1 MRAVLGLPAF
11 RALLLAL
18 SLASLGDWLG
28 LLALTAL
35 APTLSGGGYAAAN
48 LAIAGI
54 FLLRLVPAVVL
65 GPLAG
70 VVADRVDRRAAMVV
84 ANLVRA
90 ALLAS
95 IPVVGSL
102 WWLFVATFLLE
113 AASLFFLP
121 AKEAT
126 VPNLVPREQLE
137 AANQVNLLTTYG
149 SAPVAAALF
158 AGLSLLNGILDN
170 AFGSFQ
176 ANPVAIALW
185 VNAATFLASAVLIAR
200 IRGIPPPGGRER
212 EASSFGRALLDGW
225 AYIGRTPVV
234 RGLVVGMLGAFA
246 AGGAV
251 VGLARTYVGDLG
263 AGDPGYGLLFGV
275 VFVGLAAGMALG
287 PGLFGGFSRR
297 RLFGLSIALAG
308 LSLGLLALIPN
319 IVIAVLLTFLTGA
332 WAGVAW
338 VTGYTLLGLEVT
350 DEVRGRTFA
359 FVATMV
365 RLTLIAVLALAPLVA
380 AAIGRHTVP
389 LPGQTSVSY
398 NGAAL
403 TLLIGGLFATLLGV
417 ASLRQMDDRVGVP
430 LWRDLVAALRHHPL
444 GAEARH
450 ASGFFLAF
458 EGGEGAGKSTQ
469 AQRLAAMLRERGH
482 RVTVTREPGGTE
494 VGRRL
499 RALLLD
505 TTTSGLAAR
514 TETLL
519 YAADRAQH
527 VAEVVRPALDRGEI
541 VITDRYIDS
550 SVAYQGAGRVLPN
563 EDVLRISRWATG
575 ALEPDLTVVLD
586 VPSGVGLRRFAEPA
600 DRLESEPLDFHERV
614 RREFLTLA
622 ARRPDRY
629 LVVDGTSKPEDV
641 TVGILARLT
650 DLLPKPAH
658 EVPAAGVP
666 AAGVPAAGVPAA
678 GVPAAGVPAAPS
690 PRPPAP
696 ASGSGASAM
705 PPPPS
710 ASTPAPAVAPAPAPG
725 GTVGSRGPW
734 RHAAARAPKP
744 WDWSRWFGRRKARAA
759 SGVGGHDAALVDDL
773 IHLSAGKDG
782 SRRESGGPT
791 PLGRAR

>member
-1 MRAVLGLPAF
+1 MSSSPASSGRHHLAAVPRDVGAVLGVPAF
-11 RALLLAL
+11 RALFLAL
-18 SLASLGDWLG
+18 TLASLGDWLG

-54 FLLRLVPAVVL
+54 FLLRLVPAVLL

-70 VVADRVDRRAAMVV
+70 VVADRLDRRLAMVV

-90 ALLAS
+90 VLLAS
-95 IPVVGSL
+95 IPVVGTL

-113 AASLFFLP
+113 VASLFFLP

-137 AANQVNLLTTYG
+137 AANQINLLTTYG

-200 IRGIPPPGGRER
+200 IRDIPRPA
-212 EASSFGRALLDGW
+212 EATSGAPSFGRTLLEGW
-225 AYIGRTPVV
+225 AYIGRTTVV

-246 AGGAV
+246 AGGVV

-275 VFVGLAAGMALG
+275 VFVGLAVGMALG
-287 PGLFGGFSRR
+287 PGLFAGFSRR
-297 RLFGLSIALAG
+297 RLFGLSITLAG

-319 IVIAVLLTFLTGA
+319 IVIAVLLTFLIGA

-338 VTGYTLLGLEVT
+338 VTGYTLLGLEVS

-359 FVATMV
+359 FVATTV

-380 AAIGRHTVP
+380 AAIGRHTVS
-389 LPGQTSVSY
+389 LPGETTVSY

-403 TLLIGGLFATLLGV
+403 TLLLGGLFAALLGV
-417 ASLRQMDDRVGVP
+417 VSLRQMDDRVGVP
-430 LWRDLVAALRHHPL
+430 LGRDLLAALRHHPL
-444 GAEARH
+444 SSDARH
-450 ASGFFLAF
+450 GTGFFLAF
-458 EGGEGAGKSTQ
+458 EGGEGVGKSTQ
-469 AQRLAAMLRERGH
+469 AQRLATLLREQGH
-482 RVTVTREPGGTE
+482 SVTVTREPGATE

-499 RALLLD
+499 RSLLLD
-505 TTTSGLAAR
+505 TTTTGLAAR

-527 VAEVVRPALDRGEI
+527 VAEVVRPALDRGDV

-550 SVAYQGAGRVLPN
+550 SVAYQGAGRVLPH

-586 VPSGVGLRRFAEPA
+586 VPPGVGLRRFAEPA
-600 DRLESEPLDFHERV
+600 DRLESEPLEFHERV
-614 RREFLTLA
+614 RREFLALA
-622 ARRPDRY
+622 ARRPERY
-629 LVVDGTSKPEDV
+629 LVLDGTLEPDAVSA
-641 TVGILARLT
+641 GILARLT
-650 DLLPKPAH
+650 GLLPPAS
-658 EVPAAGVP
+658 
-666 AAGVPAAGVPAA
+666 
-678 GVPAAGVPAAPS
+678 PAAPASPGAASPPAPPTSSGASVLS
-690 PRPPAP
+690 PRPSVPAR
-696 ASGSGASAM
+696 AAAVDGG
-705 PPPPS
+705 
-710 ASTPAPAVAPAPAPG
+710 TPADQRP
-725 GTVGSRGPW
+725 PW
-734 RHAAARAPKP
+734 RHAAGRPP
-744 WDWSRWFGRRKARAA
+744 VLLGWSRWLRRRRASA
-759 SGVGGHDAALVDDL
+759 ADGPRESGATSVDDL
-773 IHLSAGKDG
+773 VHLSVGKDG
-782 SRRESGGPT
+782 
-791 PLGRAR
+791 LGRRSDDREFGGSSP